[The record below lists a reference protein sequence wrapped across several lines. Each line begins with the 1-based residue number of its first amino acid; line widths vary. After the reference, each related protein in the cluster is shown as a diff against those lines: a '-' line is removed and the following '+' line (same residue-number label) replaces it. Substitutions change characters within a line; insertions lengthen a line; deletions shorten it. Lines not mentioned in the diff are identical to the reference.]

1 MKKYNFEEIK
11 KRNLLIYNYLRGSH
25 CHGIS
30 TPLSDEDYCG
40 IYLAPVEQILGLGLD
55 YQDQI
60 SNETNDIVWYELQKF
75 MNLLLKSNP
84 TVLEALF
91 VDDKYVEYE
100 HPIMTE
106 IKKHKEKFL
115 TKKCFD
121 SFFSYAKS
129 QIKKARGLNK
139 KINWE
144 VPERKGILDFV
155 YTYHK
160 QGSSKIQNWLEY
172 RNLKQKYCGLVNVP
186 NMHDNYSVFYD
197 WGNHFLNENVTFD
210 DLKEAYLDDN
220 VYDTINIVKRLK
232 NGEKNLTLLKK
243 LRKAQ
248 FKNMVNFIVE
258 TYGLDDYHG
267 LTGLASLEYWFNL
280 QKPIGYKGMTNEA
293 ETSNELRLSSVEQW
307 VLPICHI
314 SYNKDGYSSHCR
326 VWKEY
331 QDWIKH
337 RNPVRYESNL
347 KKSYDAKNMCEC
359 FRLINC
365 GIEIAR
371 GEGYKV
377 DRSNIDADFL
387 LDVKNHKYEYNE
399 LMEMLEKKNDEMEK
413 AMAESTTPEKID
425 VEFVNDLL
433 LKIRKEQLGL

>member
-197 WGNHFLNENVTFD
+197 WGNHFLNENVTFK

-413 AMAESTTPEKID
+413 AVAESTIPDKID